1 MKGIYLIVSEDTFL
15 AEQKVKELIAKASGY
30 EVVYYDLQED
40 LLTRAI
46 EDLDTYNFF
55 TAHKMIVLKNCK
67 FLSSNHSKNELV
79 QDTTSFSHYLE
90 NPNLENTLVIVV
102 DKLDE
107 RKKLVKLVK
116 EKSTT
121 LSVDESIETLVRRHL
136 DDFQMDAK
144 TLRYLLEYCSY
155 RNEKIMH
162 ELEKL
167 KLYKLDEKVITI
179 EDINRIVEKEFDDN
193 IFDFVDCIIAKQ
205 KQKAYQIYQ
214 HLLLQNEEPMKIMI
228 LVANQFRIMYQVK
241 VLSQDG
247 MSEKE
252 IASFLEIHPYRVKLA
267 KEKSYS
273 YSFADLRNNLKKLA
287 EIDYQIKS
295 GKRYGNLNF
304 EMFLLNL

>member
-1 MKGIYLIVSEDTFL
+1 
-15 AEQKVKELIAKASGY
+15 
-30 EVVYYDLQED
+30 
-40 LLTRAI
+40 
-46 EDLDTYNFF
+46 
-55 TAHKMIVLKNCK
+55 
-67 FLSSNHSKNELV
+67 
-79 QDTTSFSHYLE
+79 
-90 NPNLENTLVIVV
+90 
-102 DKLDE
+102 
-107 RKKLVKLVK
+107 
-116 EKSTT
+116 
-121 LSVDESIETLVRRHL
+121 
-136 DDFQMDAK
+136 
-144 TLRYLLEYCSY
+144 EYCSY

-179 EDINRIVEKEFDDN
+179 EDINRIVEKEYDDN

-287 EIDYQIKS
+287 EIDYQI
-295 GKRYGNLNF
+295 
-304 EMFLLNL
+304 